1 MSSTSFAVLAKARAK
16 FGKRL
21 SEKDYNSLLNSNSVA
36 EVMSYLKSY
45 THYAEALRDINERD
59 VHRGR
64 LEVLLR
70 QHLFYEF
77 DSLCR
82 YDSQMST
89 GFSAYVISR
98 TEIEQ
103 IMRFLTL
110 LNTSSTEKFIY
121 QYPTYFAKHTE
132 IDLQKLALA
141 RNYDEFL
148 TILSNT
154 KYSQIFEKYKPDE
167 NNLLPISDIE
177 NDLYTFVFSNLKKV
191 IKSKTKGTERKELM
205 ELFTVINDYNNFSR
219 VLRLKKYYN
228 LTPEQIKNNLLYPFS
243 SISEK
248 TLDRM
253 CRAESSGEVFS
264 VMQETHTGKMIEQ
277 IGYVYA
283 SDISPRVK
291 YKLARKNMYFSN
303 NPSVV
308 MISYMFVAETELMNI
323 ITLIE
328 GTRYKLDSKK
338 IQSLLIV

>member
-1 MSSTSFAVLAKARAK
+1 MSSTSFAVLTKARAK

-21 SEKDYNSLLNSNSVA
+21 TEKDYNNLLNSNSVA

-45 THYAEALRDINERD
+45 THYSEALRDINERD

-64 LEVLLR
+64 LETLLR
-70 QHLFYEF
+70 QQLFYEF

-82 YDSQMST
+82 YDSKMST
-89 GFSAYVISR
+89 GFSAYVISKNE
-98 TEIEQ
+98 TEQ

-110 LNTSSTEKFIY
+110 LNTSSTEKYIY
-121 QYPTYFAKHTE
+121 QYPTYFSKHTE
-132 IDLQKLALA
+132 LDLQKLALA

-148 TILSNT
+148 AVLSGT
-154 KYSQIFEKYKPDE
+154 KYAHIFSKYKPDE

-177 NDLYTFVFSNLKKV
+177 NDLYTFIFSNLKKA
-191 IKSKTKGTERKELM
+191 IKTKTNGTERKELLH
-205 ELFTVINDYNNFSR
+205 LFNVIHDYNNFSR
-219 VLRLKKYYN
+219 ILRLKKYYN
-228 LTPEQIKNNLLYPFS
+228 LTPEQIKNNLIYPFS
-243 SISEK
+243 TISEK

-253 CRAESSGEVFS
+253 CRAESSGEIFS
-264 VMQETHTGKMIEQ
+264 IMQETHTGKLIEQ

-308 MISYMFVAETELMNI
+308 MISFMFVAEAELMNI

-328 GTRYKLDSKK
+328 GTRYKLDTKK
-338 IQSLLIV
+338 IQSLLIL

>member
-21 SEKDYNSLLNSNSVA
+21 TEKDYNSLLNSNSVA

-121 QYPTYFAKHTE
+121 QYPTYFAKHTRLICRNLRLQE
-132 IDLQKLALA
+132 I
-141 RNYDEFL
+141 
-148 TILSNT
+148 T
-154 KYSQIFEKYKPDE
+154 
-167 NNLLPISDIE
+167 
-177 NDLYTFVFSNLKKV
+177 
-191 IKSKTKGTERKELM
+191 M
-205 ELFTVINDYNNFSR
+205 NFS
-219 VLRLKKYYN
+219 
-228 LTPEQIKNNLLYPFS
+228 PF
-243 SISEK
+243 
-248 TLDRM
+248 
-253 CRAESSGEVFS
+253 
-264 VMQETHTGKMIEQ
+264 
-277 IGYVYA
+277 
-283 SDISPRVK
+283 
-291 YKLARKNMYFSN
+291 
-303 NPSVV
+303 
-308 MISYMFVAETELMNI
+308 
-323 ITLIE
+323 
-328 GTRYKLDSKK
+328 
-338 IQSLLIV
+338 

>member
-21 SEKDYNSLLNSNSVA
+21 TEKDYNSLLNSNSVA

-141 RNYDEFL
+141 
-148 TILSNT
+148 
-154 KYSQIFEKYKPDE
+154 
-167 NNLLPISDIE
+167 
-177 NDLYTFVFSNLKKV
+177 
-191 IKSKTKGTERKELM
+191 
-205 ELFTVINDYNNFSR
+205 
-219 VLRLKKYYN
+219 
-228 LTPEQIKNNLLYPFS
+228 
-243 SISEK
+243 
-248 TLDRM
+248 
-253 CRAESSGEVFS
+253 
-264 VMQETHTGKMIEQ
+264 
-277 IGYVYA
+277 
-283 SDISPRVK
+283 
-291 YKLARKNMYFSN
+291 
-303 NPSVV
+303 
-308 MISYMFVAETELMNI
+308 
-323 ITLIE
+323 
-328 GTRYKLDSKK
+328 
-338 IQSLLIV
+338 

>member
-1 MSSTSFAVLAKARAK
+1 MSSTSFAVLTKARAK

-21 SEKDYNSLLNSNSVA
+21 TEKDYNNLLNSNSVA

-45 THYAEALRDINERD
+45 THYAEALRDVNERD

-121 QYPTYFAKHTE
+121 QYPTYFSKHTE

-148 TILSNT
+148 SVLSNT
-154 KYSQIFEKYKPDE
+154 KYAQIFTKYQPDE

-191 IKSKTKGTERKELM
+191 I
-205 ELFTVINDYNNFSR
+205 
-219 VLRLKKYYN
+219 RLKKYYN
-228 LTPEQIKNNLLYPFS
+228 LSPEQIKSNLLYPFS
-243 SISEK
+243 GISEK
-248 TLDRM
+248 IIDRM
-253 CRAESSGEVFS
+253 CSAESSGEVFS

>member
-21 SEKDYNSLLNSNSVA
+21 TEKDYNSLLNSNSVA

-110 LNTSSTEKFIY
+110 LNT
-121 QYPTYFAKHTE
+121 
-132 IDLQKLALA
+132 
-141 RNYDEFL
+141 
-148 TILSNT
+148 
-154 KYSQIFEKYKPDE
+154 
-167 NNLLPISDIE
+167 
-177 NDLYTFVFSNLKKV
+177 
-191 IKSKTKGTERKELM
+191 
-205 ELFTVINDYNNFSR
+205 
-219 VLRLKKYYN
+219 
-228 LTPEQIKNNLLYPFS
+228 
-243 SISEK
+243 
-248 TLDRM
+248 
-253 CRAESSGEVFS
+253 
-264 VMQETHTGKMIEQ
+264 
-277 IGYVYA
+277 
-283 SDISPRVK
+283 
-291 YKLARKNMYFSN
+291 
-303 NPSVV
+303 
-308 MISYMFVAETELMNI
+308 
-323 ITLIE
+323 
-328 GTRYKLDSKK
+328 
-338 IQSLLIV
+338 

>member
-21 SEKDYNSLLNSNSVA
+21 TEKDYNNLLNANSVA
-36 EVMSYLKSY
+36 EIMSYLKSY
-45 THYAEALRDINERD
+45 THYSEALRDVNERD

-64 LEVLLR
+64 LEMLLR
-70 QHLFYEF
+70 QHIFYEF

-82 YDSQMST
+82 YDSKMSI
-89 GFSAYVISR
+89 GFSAYVVEK

-121 QYPTYFAKHTE
+121 QYPAYFSKHTE
-132 IDLQKLALA
+132 LDLQRLALA

-148 TILSNT
+148 DVLSKT
-154 KYSQIFEKYKPDE
+154 KYSQILSKYKPDE

-177 NDLYTFVFSNLKKV
+177 NELYTEIFSRLKKNI
-191 IKSKTKGTERKELM
+191 IKRTSGTERKEIM
-205 ELFTVINDYNNFSR
+205 DFFTTINDYNNFSR
-219 VLRLKKYYN
+219 ILRLKKYYN
-228 LTPEQIKNNLLYPFS
+228 LSPEQIKRNLLSPFS

-248 TLDRM
+248 IIDKM

-264 VMQETHTGKMIEQ
+264 IMQETHTGKMIEQ

-291 YKLARKNMYFSN
+291 YKLARRNMFFSN

-308 MISYMFVAETELMNI
+308 MISYMFLAETELMNI
-323 ITLIE
+323 ISLIE
-328 GTRYKLDSKK
+328 GIRYNLDNKK